1 MNSVQQFRLALKFA
15 RRELRGGLKGFR
27 VFFLCLL
34 LGAGAISGVETLS
47 SAFLGSLR
55 DQGQTILGGD
65 ISLTTVHRPIGDEE
79 RRFLNAR
86 GTVSDS
92 AQMRAMAYALR
103 DGNIAERQL
112 IELKAVDSRWPLFG
126 TPRLV

>member
-1 MNSVQQFRLALKFA
+1 MNEFKLALKFA

-65 ISLTTVHRPIGDEE
+65 VSVSGLCRRPTS
-79 RRFLNAR
+79 RRGAR
-86 GTVSDS
+86 TKV
-92 AQMRAMAYALR
+92 RPR
-103 DGNIAERQL
+103 C
-112 IELKAVDSRWPLFG
+112 SRHQASQS
-126 TPRLV
+126 RLLL

>member
-1 MNSVQQFRLALKFA
+1 MNELKLALKFA

-65 ISLTTVHRPIGDEE
+65 VSVSVVHKPISAADRKFLDE
-79 RRFLNAR
+79 R
-86 GTVSDS
+86 GTVSES
-92 AQMRAMAYALR
+92 ATMRAMAYALNEAGEIGR
-103 DGNIAERQL
+103 ATCRER
-112 IELKAVDSRWPLFG
+112 V
-126 TPRLV
+126 